1 MPVLASQKV
10 VSLAGYEY
18 RSDFIAYF
26 LQSPVTKEPEYEI
39 RIKASKES
47 AAEYRNL
54 LKKGNIQYRQIGL
67 EIFPPPI
74 RLLLDYSSL
83 KDALNALVAW
93 YASNKEKEAFKV
105 SILKP
110 TGDLTE
116 VQSEQDIQKI
126 IETMPKA

>member
-1 MPVLASQKV
+1 M
-10 VSLAGYEY
+10 AGYEY

-47 AAEYRNL
+47 AAEYRRL
-54 LKKGNIQYRQIGL
+54 LKEGNIQYRQIGL

-74 RLLLDYSSL
+74 RLLLEYSSL
-83 KDALNALVAW
+83 KSALAALITW
-93 YASNKEKEAFKV
+93 YATNKGKDFKV

-110 TGDLTE
+110 TGDLAE
-116 VQSEQDIQKI
+116 MQSEQDIQKI
-126 IETMPKA
+126 METIPRA